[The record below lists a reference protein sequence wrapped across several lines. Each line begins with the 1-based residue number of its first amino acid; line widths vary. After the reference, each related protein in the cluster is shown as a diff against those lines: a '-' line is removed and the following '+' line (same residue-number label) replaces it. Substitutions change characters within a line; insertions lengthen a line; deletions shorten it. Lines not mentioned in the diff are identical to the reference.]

1 MITRPL
7 GATRLA
13 WVLVAAAASVSAG
26 CIGNIGDGD
35 AGRGVDGPG
44 SETASCEDGGIHG
57 AARPLRRLSP
67 SQYENTVRDLFGD
80 EGFTTDMAEGVDII
94 SESEVRS
101 LRDEAER
108 IAGRKASWTKP
119 VFPCDITT
127 DAGEGCV
134 NDFIGSFAPRAFRR
148 PLSDAER
155 TQLFNVYTTAR
166 AASMTY
172 EEAMEMLLQV
182 VLQSPAF
189 VYMFEAGEGDA
200 TATTRKL
207 KSFEVASR
215 LSYFLWDTMPDD
227 ALLAA
232 AESGEL
238 DEVDGLSGQAKR
250 LLDDPRAEHAVQ
262 RFMSEWLQLDGGL
275 LHNALEELEKDPTL
289 YPEFDQELRAAMR
302 IETEAFVKRAFF
314 EENGSLEDLLSANY
328 AYVNGPLAAL
338 YGVQGPSDADTW
350 EWVQLDP
357 AQRGGILTRSA
368 FLTVLSTKN
377 VTSPI
382 RRGVWVI
389 EEMLC
394 SELGT
399 PPPNANDVS
408 VEGGVVDGELR
419 TVRQDVTARTTD
431 GECANCHSIINPVGF
446 TFENYDGLGRW
457 QTEEITSGLPIDAS
471 GAIATTGDVDG
482 PVNGAVEL
490 SSKLASSTKVRT
502 CFAERWY
509 KQAIGKELGDLD
521 TCSLDDI
528 EAAFVE
534 GGSMHDLVLSII
546 ASDAFR
552 YVNVEVS
559 Q

>member
-1 MITRPL
+1 
-7 GATRLA
+7 
-13 WVLVAAAASVSAG
+13 
-26 CIGNIGDGD
+26 
-35 AGRGVDGPG
+35 
-44 SETASCEDGGIHG
+44 
-57 AARPLRRLSP
+57 
-67 SQYENTVRDLFGD
+67 
-80 EGFTTDMAEGVDII
+80 
-94 SESEVRS
+94 
-101 LRDEAER
+101 
-108 IAGRKASWTKP
+108 
-119 VFPCDITT
+119 
-127 DAGEGCV
+127 
-134 NDFIGSFAPRAFRR
+134 
-148 PLSDAER
+148 
-155 TQLFNVYTTAR
+155 
-166 AASMTY
+166 
-172 EEAMEMLLQV
+172 
-182 VLQSPAF
+182 
-189 VYMFEAGEGDA
+189 
-200 TATTRKL
+200 
-207 KSFEVASR
+207 
-215 LSYFLWDTMPDD
+215 MPDD

-238 DEVDGLSGQAKR
+238 DEAESLSAHAKR

-262 RFMSEWLQLDGGL
+262 RFMSEWLQLDGGV
-275 LHNALEELEKDPTL
+275 LHNALEEVEKDPTL
-289 YPEFDQELRAAMR
+289 YPEFNPSLRADMR
-302 IETEAFVKRAFF
+302 TETEAFVKRAFF

-338 YGVQGPSDADTW
+338 YGVEGPVDADTW

-408 VEGGVVDGELR
+408 VDGGIVDGEAR
-419 TVRQDVTARTTD
+419 TVRQDVTARTMT
-431 GECANCHSIINPVGF
+431 GECANCHGIINPVGF
-446 TFENYDGLGRW
+446 AFENYSAIGRW
-457 QTEEITSGLPIDAS
+457 QTEEVTSGLPIDSS

-490 SSKLASSTKVRT
+490 SSKLASSAKVRT

-509 KQAIGKELGDLD
+509 KQAIGEELGDLD

-528 EAAFVE
+528 EASFVE

-552 YVNVEVS
+552 YINVEVS